1 MFHKL
6 RESCIEEKSRINI
19 YILRQNLIKNQTK
32 SDNFLMKCTK
42 NFEIQEEQ
50 QRKSLKLKRKQ
61 ILEINPILFN
71 Q

>member
-1 MFHKL
+1 
-6 RESCIEEKSRINI
+6 
-19 YILRQNLIKNQTK
+19 
-32 SDNFLMKCTK
+32 MKCTK